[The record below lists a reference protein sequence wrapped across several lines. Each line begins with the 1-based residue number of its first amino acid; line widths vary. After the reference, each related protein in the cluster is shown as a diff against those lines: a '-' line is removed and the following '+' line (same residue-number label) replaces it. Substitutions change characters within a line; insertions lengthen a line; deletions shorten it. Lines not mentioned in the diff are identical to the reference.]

1 MAAKLEGAAVGI
13 SEVRRGVTKLCQW
26 PRGGVTP
33 AADGPF
39 APYPRRVPARRI
51 QILAAV
57 VGAASLGA
65 EIAAARL
72 LAPWFGASTI
82 IWANTIATVL
92 VALSAGYW
100 VGGRL
105 ADRDPTLAGLSRVVL
120 GAAALLAV
128 VPFIAGPFLRV
139 SVEAL
144 DRVQA
149 GAFVGSLVAVLLL
162 VAAPVLLL
170 GAVAP
175 YAVRLSVRTVDEA
188 GRVAGRLYAIS
199 TLGSLV
205 GVFLSALVL
214 IPLAGTRRTF
224 LAFALS
230 LAIVAVP
237 ALGRRF
243 VLAPIALAALLA
255 IPVGTVKA
263 TGSARVIWD
272 KETDYQYARVVEE
285 SDGERILELNEGQA
299 IHSEYRPGEWLTGDY
314 WDEMLVLPF
323 AAGAGAPRSVAILG
337 NAAGTTARAYGHFFP
352 RTRVDAVEIDGALT
366 DVGRRLF
373 DLRGPNL
380 HTYTA
385 DARPFLRRS
394 TRRYDLIVVDAY
406 RQPYIPFY
414 LATREFFA
422 LARKHLTPRGM
433 IVINVGHPERSDRLE
448 KVLSATMGA
457 ELKTVLRD
465 PSEPTNTMLVGTDA
479 PVSAG
484 AMRGALGGMPGA
496 LRPVATATAG
506 RLAPPLRG
514 GRVYTDDVAP
524 VEWLIDTS
532 IVQVAARGER

>member
-1 MAAKLEGAAVGI
+1 
-13 SEVRRGVTKLCQW
+13 
-26 PRGGVTP
+26 
-33 AADGPF
+33 
-39 APYPRRVPARRI
+39 VPARRI
-51 QILAAV
+51 QLVAAV

-72 LAPWFGASTI
+72 LAPWFGASTV

-92 VALSAGYW
+92 VALSVGYW
-100 VGGRL
+100 IGGRL
-105 ADRDPTLAGLSRVVL
+105 ADREPTLAGLSKVVL
-120 GAAALLAV
+120 GAAALLAL
-128 VPFIAGPFLRV
+128 VPFVAGPFLRV

-144 DRVQA
+144 DQVEA
-149 GAFVGSLVAVLLL
+149 GAFAGSLFAVLIL

-199 TLGSLV
+199 TLGSLA

-214 IPLAGTRRTF
+214 IPLVGTRRTF
-224 LAFALS
+224 LTFALS

-237 ALGRRF
+237 ALGRRY
-243 VLAPIALAALLA
+243 VLAPLAFAALLA

-263 TGSARVIWD
+263 TGGARVIWD
-272 KETDYQYARVVEE
+272 RETEYQYARVVQDP
-285 SDGERILELNEGQA
+285 DGERRLELNEGQA
-299 IHSEYRPGEWLTGDY
+299 IHSVYRPGEWLTGDY
-314 WDEMLVLPF
+314 WDEMLVLPY
-323 AAGAGAPRSVAILG
+323 AAGAGPPRSVAILG

-352 RTRVDAVEIDGALT
+352 RARVDAVEIDGALS

-380 HTYTA
+380 HLHTA

-394 TRRYDLIVVDAY
+394 DRRYDLIVVDAY

-422 LARKHLTPRGM
+422 LARDHLTPRGM

-457 ELKTVLRD
+457 ELRTVMRD

-479 PVSAG
+479 PVSAA
-484 AMRGALGGMPGA
+484 AMRAAVQGMPGP
-496 LRPVATATAG
+496 LQPVAETTAA
-506 RLAPPLRG
+506 RLASPLRG

-524 VEWLIDTS
+524 VEWLVDTS

>member
-1 MAAKLEGAAVGI
+1 
-13 SEVRRGVTKLCQW
+13 VTKPLQST
-26 PRGGVTP
+26 REAVTP
-33 AADGPF
+33 AADRPV

-144 DRVQA
+144 DSVQA

-243 VLAPIALAALLA
+243 VLAPLALAALLA

-299 IHSEYRPGEWLTGDY
+299 VHSEYRPGEWLTGDY

-373 DLRGPNL
+373 DLHGPNL

-394 TRRYDLIVVDAY
+394 KRRYDLIVVDAY

-422 LARKHLTPRGM
+422 LARRHLTPRGM

-457 ELKTVLRD
+457 ELRTVLRD

-484 AMRGALGGMPGA
+484 AMRGAPGGMPGA
-496 LRPVATATAG
+496 LRPVAQATAG